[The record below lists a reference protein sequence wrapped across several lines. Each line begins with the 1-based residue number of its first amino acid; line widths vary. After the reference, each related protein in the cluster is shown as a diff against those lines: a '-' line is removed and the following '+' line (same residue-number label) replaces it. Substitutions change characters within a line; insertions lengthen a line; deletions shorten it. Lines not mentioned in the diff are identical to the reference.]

1 MHVPVPGQVRSSSL
15 CSLRIRWRFTNSFLL
30 CFSCCLLAH
39 PAAGLPWA
47 GYLGEGL
54 GGRARELGG
63 DFSSFILFTLF
74 GGWAAAMGPGRL
86 RLASCGVLNREHQ
99 SSSPGCF
106 AARASTCQ
114 EIIQRCPSL
123 AGAGTW
129 GLLAPQLPQASAAP
143 ADGLAP
149 FLPQF
154 PLMEKQTWNCRILNL
169 SFFFEFK
176 ERGAMVALRWALDND
191 ASTYQ

>member
-1 MHVPVPGQVRSSSL
+1 M
-15 CSLRIRWRFTNSFLL
+15 
-30 CFSCCLLAH
+30 
-39 PAAGLPWA
+39 
-47 GYLGEGL
+47 

-63 DFSSFILFTLF
+63 DFSSFILFILF
-74 GGWAAAMGPGRL
+74 GGWAAATGPGRL

-99 SSSPGCF
+99 SFSPGCF

-129 GLLAPQLPQASAAP
+129 GLLAPRLPQASAAP

-154 PLMEKQTWNCRILNL
+154 PLGEKQTWNCRILNL
-169 SFFFEFK
+169 GLGMQRPAGARSDGLRCVGRWITTPLLTSNAVEGPSQISSLKKTHLVFFSFYIQ
-176 ERGAMVALRWALDND
+176 R
-191 ASTYQ
+191 T